1 MREPTKKSTYILCV
15 LLGLFFLLSLWAML
29 FPDRPDYDGMV
40 RSSSLQLVTE
50 DATVE
55 STIPGITMRQGVST
69 DTYKS
74 ADGTVTYAA
83 DKMYASVRRT
93 TTGNVVLEEYFDENG
108 KPAKQSYGHYAIR
121 KECNEEP
128 KNMHVTY
135 LDEDGKP
142 MMTTM
147 GFSSLVKLY
156 DSEGRLEVE
165 RSFDLDGHFVETKY
179 NAYGFRRTYDEA
191 GRVLT
196 TTYMAADGSLML
208 NKSGYAVLKYY
219 YDEPATTSES
229 GTEPS
234 VTTEPGTDPSVTSEP
249 GTDPS
254 VTTAPGTASQPGGT
268 KTTETTTTPD
278 ATKQPDSA
286 SQSASSNQAD
296 TDAQNPASEKPSR
309 LEFFDTEMK
318 PIALI
323 HGEYGVQRGYDE
335 FGRITE
341 TTYLDRDGNPL
352 MIPEGYA
359 TIKRTFY
366 EDDSIRTDMY
376 FDAEGQPVELPQG
389 QYGVLHEGDMLTYLD
404 RDGNEVF
411 SFKNFLHNQPWLVMA
426 AALVV
431 ILISLFFGKRVNIC
445 LLIGY
450 LAVIIYMTLLDRS
463 EGSAGAR
470 LQLFQSYVRFF
481 SDYTVRKET
490 IDNIWLF
497 IPLGTILYQLRPRL
511 TPAIGNAGG
520 VGNVGAVGAAGYVG
534 SASQA
539 SAPPLLPILIILFIP
554 LLLSGMIEVI
564 QYLFRIGTFEL
575 DDVFSNT
582 LGGAIG
588 VAVAYVFTARRCTD
602 QPDMLSYDK
611 GGHSA
616 YES

>member
-1 MREPTKKSTYILCV
+1 MNKTTKKSTYILCV

-165 RSFDLDGHFVETKY
+165 SSFDLDGHFVETKY

-208 NKSGYAVLKYY
+208 NKSGYAVLKYF
-219 YDEPATTSES
+219 YDEP
-229 GTEPS
+229 G
-234 VTTEPGTDPSVTSEP
+234 VTTEPGTVSQPGATSEP
-249 GTDPS
+249 
-254 VTTAPGTASQPGGT
+254 
-268 KTTETTTTPD
+268 D
-278 ATKQPDSA
+278 AAKQPDSA
-286 SQSASSNQAD
+286 SQTAS
-296 TDAQNPASEKPSR
+296 DATSENPSR

-341 TTYLDRDGNPL
+341 ITYLDRDGNPL

-404 RDGNEVF
+404 RDGNEFF

-470 LQLFQSYVRFF
+470 LQLFQSYIRFF

-511 TPAIGNAGG
+511 TSTTG
-520 VGNVGAVGAAGYVG
+520 
-534 SASQA
+534 QA

>member
-1 MREPTKKSTYILCV
+1 MRQPTKKSTYILCV

-55 STIPGITMRQGVST
+55 STIPGITMRQGVTT

-165 RSFDLDGHFVETKY
+165 SSFDLDGHFVETKY

-219 YDEPATTSES
+219 YDEPSGTSEPGTEPS
-229 GTEPS
+229 ATTEPS
-234 VTTEPGTDPSVTSEP
+234 VTTEPGV
-249 GTDPS
+249 
-254 VTTAPGTASQPGGT
+254 AKQPGGT
-268 KTTETTTTPD
+268 KTTETTTAPD
-278 ATKQPDSA
+278 TTKQPDSA
-286 SQSASSNQAD
+286 SQPASSNQAD
-296 TDAQNPASEKPSR
+296 TDAQNPSSENPSR

-341 TTYLDRDGNPL
+341 ITYLDRDGNPL

-404 RDGNEVF
+404 RDGNEFF

-470 LQLFQSYVRFF
+470 LQLFQSYIRFF

-497 IPLGTILYQLRPRL
+497 IPLGTILYQLCPRL
-511 TPAIGNAGG
+511 TPAIGNVGG
-520 VGNVGAVGAAGYVG
+520 VGNVGR
-534 SASQA
+534 A
-539 SAPPLLPILIILFIP
+539 SAPQLLPILIILFIP

-602 QPDMLSYDK
+602 QPDMLLYDK
-611 GGHSA
+611 EGRVP
-616 YES
+616 E

>member
-1 MREPTKKSTYILCV
+1 MNKTTKKSTYILCV

-55 STIPGITMRQGVST
+55 SAIPGITMRQGVTT

-165 RSFDLDGHFVETKY
+165 SSFDLDGHFVETKY

-219 YDEPATTSES
+219 YDEPAT
-229 GTEPS
+229 
-234 VTTEPGTDPSVTSEP
+234 
-249 GTDPS
+249 
-254 VTTAPGTASQPGGT
+254 ASQP
-268 KTTETTTTPD
+268 D
-278 ATKQPDSA
+278 AED
-286 SQSASSNQAD
+286 N
-296 TDAQNPASEKPSR
+296 PSR

-341 TTYLDRDGNPL
+341 ITYLDRDGNPL

-359 TIKRTFY
+359 TIKRMFY

-376 FDAEGQPVELPQG
+376 FDAEGRPVELPQG

-404 RDGNEVF
+404 RDGNEIF

-470 LQLFQSYVRFF
+470 LQLFQSYIRFF

-511 TPAIGNAGG
+511 TSSIGSA
-520 VGNVGAVGAAGYVG
+520 GNVGAVGTVGYAPNVGAVGTAGYVG
-534 SASQA
+534 SAGRA
-539 SAPPLLPILIILFIP
+539 SAPQLLPILIILFIP

-564 QYLFRIGTFEL
+564 QYLFRIGTFES

-588 VAVAYVFTARRCTD
+588 VAVAYVFTARRCSD

>member
-1 MREPTKKSTYILCV
+1 MNKTTKKSTYILCV

-55 STIPGITMRQGVST
+55 STIPGITMRQGVTT

-93 TTGNVVLEEYFDENG
+93 TSGNVVLEEYFDENG

-165 RSFDLDGHFVETKY
+165 SSFDLDGHFVETKY

-208 NKSGYAVLKYY
+208 NKSGYAVLKYF

-229 GTEPS
+229 GTE
-234 VTTEPGTDPSVTSEP
+234 
-249 GTDPS
+249 PS

-278 ATKQPDSA
+278 TTKQPDSA
-286 SQSASSNQAD
+286 SQTAS
-296 TDAQNPASEKPSR
+296 DASSEKPSR

-341 TTYLDRDGNPL
+341 ITYLDRDGNPL

-376 FDAEGQPVELPQG
+376 YDAEGQPVELPQG

-404 RDGNEVF
+404 RDGNEFF

-470 LQLFQSYVRFF
+470 LQLFQSYIRFF

-511 TPAIGNAGG
+511 TSSIESA
-520 VGNVGAVGAAGYVG
+520 GNVGAVGTVGYAPNVGAVGDASYVGTAGYVG
-534 SASQA
+534 SAGQA
-539 SAPPLLPILIILFIP
+539 TAPPLLPILIILFIP

-602 QPDMLSYDK
+602 TTDMVSWEK
-611 GGHSA
+611 VQR
-616 YES
+616 

>member
-1 MREPTKKSTYILCV
+1 MNKTTKKSTYILCV

-55 STIPGITMRQGVST
+55 STIPGITMRQGVTT

-165 RSFDLDGHFVETKY
+165 SSFDLDGHFVETKY

-219 YDEPATTSES
+219 YDEPAT
-229 GTEPS
+229 
-234 VTTEPGTDPSVTSEP
+234 
-249 GTDPS
+249 
-254 VTTAPGTASQPGGT
+254 ASQPDGT

-278 ATKQPDSA
+278 TTKQPDSA
-286 SQSASSNQAD
+286 SQPASSNQAD
-296 TDAQNPASEKPSR
+296 TDAQNPASENPSR

-341 TTYLDRDGNPL
+341 ITYLDRDGNPL

-404 RDGNEVF
+404 RDGNEIF

-470 LQLFQSYVRFF
+470 LQLFQSYIRFF

-511 TPAIGNAGG
+511 T
-520 VGNVGAVGAAGYVG
+520 
-534 SASQA
+534 
-539 SAPPLLPILIILFIP
+539 SAPPLFPILIILFIP

-602 QPDMLSYDK
+602 TTDMVSWEK
-611 GGHSA
+611 GGCA
-616 YES
+616 NES

>member
-1 MREPTKKSTYILCV
+1 MNKTTKKSTYILCV

-165 RSFDLDGHFVETKY
+165 SSFDLDGHFVETKY

-208 NKSGYAVLKYY
+208 NKSGYAVLKYF
-219 YDEPATTSES
+219 YDEP
-229 GTEPS
+229 G
-234 VTTEPGTDPSVTSEP
+234 VTTEPGTVSQPGATSEP
-249 GTDPS
+249 
-254 VTTAPGTASQPGGT
+254 
-268 KTTETTTTPD
+268 D
-278 ATKQPDSA
+278 AAKQPDSA
-286 SQSASSNQAD
+286 SQTAS
-296 TDAQNPASEKPSR
+296 DATSENPSR

-341 TTYLDRDGNPL
+341 ITYLDRDGKPL

-404 RDGNEVF
+404 RDGNEFF

-470 LQLFQSYVRFF
+470 LQLFQSYIRFF

-511 TPAIGNAGG
+511 TSTTG
-520 VGNVGAVGAAGYVG
+520 
-534 SASQA
+534 QA

>member
-1 MREPTKKSTYILCV
+1 MNKTTKKSTYILCV

-55 STIPGITMRQGVST
+55 STIPGITMRQGVTT

-165 RSFDLDGHFVETKY
+165 SSFDLDGHFVETKY

-219 YDEPATTSES
+219 YDEPAT
-229 GTEPS
+229 
-234 VTTEPGTDPSVTSEP
+234 
-249 GTDPS
+249 
-254 VTTAPGTASQPGGT
+254 ASQP
-268 KTTETTTTPD
+268 D
-278 ATKQPDSA
+278 AEE
-286 SQSASSNQAD
+286 N
-296 TDAQNPASEKPSR
+296 PSR

-341 TTYLDRDGNPL
+341 ITYLDRDGNPL

-404 RDGNEVF
+404 RDGNEIF

-431 ILISLFFGKRVNIC
+431 ILISLFFGRRVNIC

-470 LQLFQSYVRFF
+470 LQLFQSYIRFF

-497 IPLGTILYQLRPRL
+497 IPLGTILYKLRPRL
-511 TPAIGNAGG
+511 TSSIGSA
-520 VGNVGAVGAAGYVG
+520 GNVGAVGTVGYAPNVGAVGDASYAGAVGTAGYVG
-534 SASQA
+534 SAGRA
-539 SAPPLLPILIILFIP
+539 SAPQLLPILIILFIP

-588 VAVAYVFTARRCTD
+588 VAMAYVFTAGRCTD
-602 QPDMLSYDK
+602 TTDMVSWEK
-611 GGHSA
+611 GGCA
-616 YES
+616 NES